1 MQTGNGTEF
10 IKEVVD
16 SLCKSLDVRNI
27 YGRSYHPDSQ
37 GQIENLEKDQEK
49 TCLTALPRTSR

>member
-16 SLCKSLDVRNI
+16 SLYKSLDVRNI

-37 GQIENLEKDQEK
+37 GQIENLDKRIK
-49 TCLTALPRTSR
+49 KKLA

>member
-37 GQIENLEKDQEK
+37 GQIENLDKRIK
-49 TCLTALPRTSR
+49 KKLA